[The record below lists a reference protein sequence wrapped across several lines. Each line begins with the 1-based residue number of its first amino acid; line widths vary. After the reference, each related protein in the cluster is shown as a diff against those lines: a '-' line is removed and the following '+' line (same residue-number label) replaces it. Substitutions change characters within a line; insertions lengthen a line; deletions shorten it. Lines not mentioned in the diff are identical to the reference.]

1 VLHCRSTEPL
11 HSRSVHGDELTNFPI
26 IYPDLRLD
34 YKVATHPTFWRVR
47 PKMGE
52 KYGRSGDGDHHVVER
67 ILRCCGKVRIFV
79 GTDYA
84 RKNSSQLF
92 CAYPEI
98 GFVENGS
105 EAYLRH
111 AFQDSCGLS
120 PFAKPFSEHGRQV
133 S

>member
-11 HSRSVHGDELTNFPI
+11 HSRSVHGDELTNLPI

-84 RKNSSQLF
+84 RKILPSCFALTRKLALWRMDPKHI
-92 CAYPEI
+92 CATHSKI
-98 GFVENGS
+98 LA
-105 EAYLRH
+105 AYLHSR
-111 AFQDSCGLS
+111 SRSLNTVV
-120 PFAKPFSEHGRQV
+120 R
-133 S
+133 